1 MIRRAA
7 LSLVVACAV
16 AAMAGPA
23 SAATPIDLSTDAAA
37 QAGIVRLMAV
47 GDVVLGQ
54 STGRRIIKSGFGLP
68 WRSVSS
74 YLDQAELFLINLE
87 CPISARGTSWTRKKY
102 TLRARPGAAPA
113 LVAGGVDIVNL
124 ANNHTLDYGA
134 TAFADTLA
142 TLDALGVSH
151 IGGGQDEASAH
162 APVIVELNGLR
173 IGFLGYALYFAPG
186 TKSAWVAGPGKPGLV
201 AGTPDLVSHEVAA
214 LKPQVDVVVVTF
226 HGGRTNSSGPD
237 AKVRA
242 FTRAATA
249 AGAALVIGH
258 HPHVLQ
264 GYSRVGNTLV
274 AYSLGN
280 FVFAYFSG
288 VQNDSAILD
297 VTLSANGVESFN
309 WIPVVIEGAFPRP
322 ARGGEI
328 GRIMNRLKPIQP

>member
-1 MIRRAA
+1 M
-7 LSLVVACAV
+7 
-16 AAMAGPA
+16 
-23 SAATPIDLSTDAAA
+23 
-37 QAGIVRLMAV
+37 
-47 GDVVLGQ
+47 
-54 STGRRIIKSGFGLP
+54 
-68 WRSVSS
+68 
-74 YLDQAELFLINLE
+74 INLE
-87 CPISARGTSWTRKKY
+87 CPISARGTPWLGKKY
-102 TLRARPGAAPA
+102 TLRAPPAAAPA
-113 LVAGGVDIVNL
+113 LVAGGIDIVNL

-134 TAFADTLA
+134 TAFSDTLG
-142 TLDALGVSH
+142 TLDALGVGH

-173 IGFLGYALYFAPG
+173 VGFLGYALYFAPG
-186 TKSAWVAGPGKPGLV
+186 TRGPWVAAPGKPGIA
-201 AGTPDLVSHEVAA
+201 AGTPEIVSREVAE
-214 LKPQVDVVVVTF
+214 LRPQVDVVVVTF

-280 FVFAYFSG
+280 FVFAYFDG